1 MKELSTEEK
10 IQKLVIKTKKELNKK
25 IEQRMDELKTDD
37 NSHQEAYQWLGI
49 DEEEGKKIDEYQN
62 KGRLLYKSLG
72 STLEK
77 VVQMCFEGKYEN
89 IEKNKKIPNT
99 VSSSPKKVEID
110 CLLNK
115 KEAIE
120 IKWRDATTDGDHV
133 KKEKTRIEV
142 IKKAG
147 YKPVRIMLYDPIRE
161 EAISIQKK
169 IKKEYD
175 EAGGEYYSG
184 KAAWNYIKEKTD
196 TDLKKVLPLMLT
208 VVAFQ
213 T

>member
-1 MKELSTEEK
+1 MKKLTTEEK
-10 IQKLVIKTKKELNKK
+10 IEKLIIKTRKDLNKK
-25 IEQRMDELKTDD
+25 IEQRMEELENDD

-77 VVQMCFEGKYEN
+77 VVQICFEGKYED

-99 VSSSPKKVEID
+99 VSSTPKKIEID
-110 CLLNK
+110 CLLNEE
-115 KEAIE
+115 EAIE

-142 IKKAG
+142 IKEAG
-147 YKPVRIMLYDPIRE
+147 YKPVRVMLYEPIRE

-169 IKKEYD
+169 IKKEYED
-175 EAGGEYYSG
+175 VGGEYYSG
-184 KAAWNYIKEKTD
+184 KAAWDYIEKKTGI
-196 TDLKKVLPLMLT
+196 DLKKVINET
-208 VVAFQ
+208 KEEEEDKK
-213 T
+213 